1 MWDALP
7 AELRAEVFMWRRR
20 LMLPQRSAVRI
31 QAQWRQ
37 YRTRVL
43 LGRFRML
50 RYLHEF
56 RQWNP
61 SAQTFIARA
70 RL

>member
-1 MWDALP
+1 
-7 AELRAEVFMWRRR
+7 
-20 LMLPQRSAVRI
+20 MLPELPRDVVSLIFAWVAVQTRAQRI
-31 QAQWRQ
+31 QAVFRAH
-37 YRTRVL
+37 RTRVL

-61 SAQTFIARA
+61 SAAQFLARA
-70 RL
+70 RI